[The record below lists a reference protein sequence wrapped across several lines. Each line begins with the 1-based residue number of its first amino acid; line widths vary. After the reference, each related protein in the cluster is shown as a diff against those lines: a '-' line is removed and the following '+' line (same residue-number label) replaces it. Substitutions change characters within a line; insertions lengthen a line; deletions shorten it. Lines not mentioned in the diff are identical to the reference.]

1 MEYNEVIRNSC
12 AQDLSGARARTSG
25 NADATPAHGPP
36 TAVPRQ
42 TARQQPVLQNAN
54 SGSQGGVQVR
64 L

>member
-1 MEYNEVIRNSC
+1 MIRNSC
-12 AQDLSGARARTSG
+12 AQDLSGARATTSG
-25 NADATPAHGPP
+25 NADATPAHGQF